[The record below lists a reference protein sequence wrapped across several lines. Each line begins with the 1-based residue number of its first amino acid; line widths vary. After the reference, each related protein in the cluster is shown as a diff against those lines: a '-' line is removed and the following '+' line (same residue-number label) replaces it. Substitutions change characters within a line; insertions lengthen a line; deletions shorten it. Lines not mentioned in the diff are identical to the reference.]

1 MNSSSSS
8 SFSTF
13 FCIDESVLIY
23 SVITSFL
30 AGTLLILDEAVIGM
44 GNKTSSSLKLGLLVG
59 KRSEYSGRLLSRL
72 NVSLL
77 INPFGSA
84 FISLNA
90 TVSEIK
96 KRSFIT
102 LRKSVTIKSYCFE
115 ITSTFKVIG
124 SNFSEYALASEVL
137 NFFVNSAFRSVTS
150 CFRPRSSY
158 RALLSYLSSVPSL
171 LVR

>member
-1 MNSSSSS
+1 
-8 SFSTF
+8 
-13 FCIDESVLIY
+13 
-23 SVITSFL
+23 
-30 AGTLLILDEAVIGM
+30 
-44 GNKTSSSLKLGLLVG
+44 
-59 KRSEYSGRLLSRL
+59 L

-102 LRKSVTIKSYCFE
+102 LRKSVTINSYCFE

-150 CFRPRSSY
+150 CFSSY